1 MDTGHAAACGR
12 LRFTLLNATVKTG
25 PTKVSLMIVVAM
37 ESAVTVLRHLAVLVA
52 TILGLA
58 GAAAT
63 AKEFKVLV
71 VMSYEENNPWVREIA
86 EGIDS
91 VLAPHADITYFH
103 MNTKVDPA
111 GAARRGEEAMALF
124 QKLQPH
130 GVITA
135 DDDAAAKFVVPFL
148 RGKVATPVIFNGV
161 NAEAAAHGFPA
172 NNVSGVLERAHVKES
187 LAFIKQLLPTVQGA
201 CFMTNNVPPGISL
214 RNQVE
219 QEKVDY
225 PVQAGRFHLVATV
238 AELNAAVAT
247 MKGECEALVVD
258 SLEGITDAAGAPMN
272 NVQVMKLLRAAH
284 RGPILAGNRYQVE
297 QGAWAA
303 VVKTG
308 QEQGD
313 TSAEMLLRAMRGT
326 PIAAIPIV
334 RNVRGQRVINV
345 TAMEAAGIEIRPQV
359 LRGSTLV
366 REQN

>member
-1 MDTGHAAACGR
+1 
-12 LRFTLLNATVKTG
+12 
-25 PTKVSLMIVVAM
+25 MIVTAL
-37 ESAVTVLRHLAVLVA
+37 EPIVTVLRRLAILVA

-63 AKEFKVLV
+63 AKEFRVLV

-86 EGIDS
+86 EGIDG
-91 VLAPHADITYFH
+91 VLAPHAEITYFH

-111 GAARRGEEAMALF
+111 GGTRRGEEAMDVF
-124 QKLQPH
+124 RKLQPH
-130 GVITA
+130 GVIAA
-135 DDDAAAKFVVPFL
+135 DDDAAAKFIARFL
-148 RGKVATPVIFNGV
+148 RGQVGTPVMFNGV
-161 NAEAAAHGFPA
+161 NAEPSAHGFPA
-172 NNVSGVLERAHVKES
+172 ANVSGVLERAHIKES
-187 LAFIKQLLPTVQGA
+187 LAFIKQLVPSVQSA
-201 CFMTNNVPPGISL
+201 CFMTNNVPPGQSL

-219 QEKVDY
+219 QEKTDY
-225 PVQAGRFHLVATV
+225 PVKAGKFHLVSTIG
-238 AELNAAVAT
+238 ELNAAVAA
-247 MKGECEALVVD
+247 MANECDALVVD
-258 SLEGITDAAGAPMN
+258 SLEGIADANGAPMDN
-272 NVQVMKLLRAAH
+272 AQVMKLLRAAH

-326 PIAAIPIV
+326 PVEAIPIV
-334 RNVRGQRVINV
+334 RNIRGQRIINV

-359 LRGSTLV
+359 LRGATLV